1 MMTETI
7 NIFQIIMI
15 FAATLFGFLFAWAVL
30 AIKNRNRLEDI
41 IQIPT
46 DITTRLEL
54 SRVEVD
60 NLKEELEHTRSEKT
74 LLHERVI
81 IAETTNK
88 LLQTEL
94 EKIDVVQ
101 DELEHTR
108 REKITLH
115 EQLITS
121 ETINK
126 SLQVELEKTENKLQ
140 NEFRNI
146 ANVIFE
152 DFSNKFT
159 AQSEKKIGDL
169 LNPLRERIVDFQKLV
184 TDSFTTQGKEQH
196 SLKNVIEKIVLQTDG
211 LTKAL
216 KGDVKAQGNWGEIM
230 LERILEESGLRRDED
245 YILQGVGLG
254 LSNAEGGR
262 LQPDVIVK
270 LPENKHIIID
280 AKVSLTAYERY
291 CNEVDELARQ
301 VQVKEFIKSIKS
313 HVNGLEQKRYQDIEK
328 LGTPDFVMMFL
339 PIEGAYSL
347 AIQADSELHQYAWH
361 RKIVLVC
368 PATLFAT
375 LRTISSL
382 WRIERQNLNAQ
393 EIARQGGALYDKFH
407 GFVIDMESI
416 GKNINT
422 LQKSY
427 ESANNKLYTGK
438 GNLISQTEKLRKMGV
453 KTAKSL
459 PEVSDE
465 EIDLLEGYN
474 DLQNSAH

>member
-1 MMTETI
+1 MSEQI
-7 NIFQIIMI
+7 NIFQIVAI
-15 FAATLFGFLFAWAVL
+15 FISALLGFLFAWAVL
-30 AIKNRNRLEDI
+30 AMKNRSKLEAIVQNRTELATRL
-41 IQIPT
+41 Q
-46 DITTRLEL
+46 ITTQDI
-54 SRVEVD
+54 D
-60 NLKEELEHTRSEKT
+60 NLRDELEHSRSEKT

-81 IAETTNK
+81 VAETN
-88 LLQTEL
+88 
-94 EKIDVVQ
+94 
-101 DELEHTR
+101 
-108 REKITLH
+108 
-115 EQLITS
+115 
-121 ETINK
+121 NK
-126 SLQVELEKTENKLQ
+126 SLQIELEKTESKLR
-140 NEFRNI
+140 NEFKNT

-152 DFSNKFT
+152 DFSTKFT

-184 TDSFTTQGKEQH
+184 TESFTTQGKEQH

-245 YILQGVGLG
+245 YILQGAGLG

-262 LQPDVIVK
+262 LQPDVIVN
-270 LPENKHIIID
+270 LPDNKHIIID

-291 CNEVDELARQ
+291 CNESDELARQ
-301 VQVKEFIKSIKS
+301 VQVKEFIKSIKA

-347 AIQADSELHQYAWH
+347 AIQADNELHQYAWNK
-361 RKIVLVC
+361 KIVLVC
-368 PATLFAT
+368 HATLFAT

-407 GFVIDMESI
+407 GFVSDMESI

-422 LQKSY
+422 LQKTY

-459 PEVSDE
+459 PESNDDE
-465 EIDLLEGYN
+465 LLAIEE
-474 DLQNSAH
+474 DIIA